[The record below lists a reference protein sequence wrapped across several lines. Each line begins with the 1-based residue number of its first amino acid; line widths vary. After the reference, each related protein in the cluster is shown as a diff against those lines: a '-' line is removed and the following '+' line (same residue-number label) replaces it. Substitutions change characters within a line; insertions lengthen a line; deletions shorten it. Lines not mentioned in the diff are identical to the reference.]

1 MAIKKM
7 QEKITSL
14 ASASSALVWCQGDG
28 SFDNFLGV
36 TQGRLLGVRD
46 LPERVRHAPLNHF
59 E

>member
-1 MAIKKM
+1 M